1 VLNEQVS
8 DLKTRCIEQFAT
20 AALCEQ
26 LKLNDGNPV
35 IRDLL
40 QRQPLDPV
48 RERRMKEIRNM
59 NAYIVREVSKAD
71 SILDEQ
77 WQEYLNEKNGRK

>member
-20 AALCEQ
+20 AVLCEQ
-26 LKLNDGNPV
+26 LKSNDGNPV

-48 RERRMKEIRNM
+48 RERHMKEIRNM
-59 NAYIVREVSKAD
+59 NAYIMREISKAD
-71 SILDEQ
+71 SMLDDQ